1 MQQRDNELERLVH
14 DLEMKV
20 LNQESVRA
28 EQEAQDS
35 RWAHASHECRCPK
48 CRRRASRSRLRRFKM
63 LESELELSLKK
74 SLRIKEDKM
83 AALEAHLQESS
94 RLNQH
99 LRQEL
104 STVSPRIH
112 RSAIQAAAFLV
123 VTPASGLRA
132 GEDELRGSASEAGGA
147 GDIVSSRFPRRHRQ
161 GDDRMAARKPRG
173 HQGAAEAQRPPH
185 PSGEKR
191 RCSVGSRLNR
201 PFCE

>member
-1 MQQRDNELERLVH
+1 MRKWKPNKPRPGVYSQHALRVQDLVNEKLKMQQRDNELERLVH

-35 RWAHASHECRCPK
+35 RWAHASHDCWCPK
-48 CRRRASRSRLRRFKM
+48 CRRRASRSRRRRFKM

-104 STVSPRIH
+104 STVSPRI
-112 RSAIQAAAFLV
+112 Q
-123 VTPASGLRA
+123 
-132 GEDELRGSASEAGGA
+132 
-147 GDIVSSRFPRRHRQ
+147 
-161 GDDRMAARKPRG
+161 
-173 HQGAAEAQRPPH
+173 
-185 PSGEKR
+185 
-191 RCSVGSRLNR
+191 
-201 PFCE
+201 